1 MIKSKLSSFK
11 IVSTLKQ
18 LNLTKKE
25 DVVPI
30 FFDEISR
37 LVPKL
42 ARPSGRLTLS
52 ASLLDR
58 GGTSVLKSG
67 QNAIKTDR
75 SSLINQSVGYS

>member
-1 MIKSKLSSFK
+1 MNRQYRSYL
-11 IVSTLKQ
+11 VKQ

-42 ARPSGRLTLS
+42 TR
-52 ASLLDR
+52 
-58 GGTSVLKSG
+58 
-67 QNAIKTDR
+67 
-75 SSLINQSVGYS
+75 